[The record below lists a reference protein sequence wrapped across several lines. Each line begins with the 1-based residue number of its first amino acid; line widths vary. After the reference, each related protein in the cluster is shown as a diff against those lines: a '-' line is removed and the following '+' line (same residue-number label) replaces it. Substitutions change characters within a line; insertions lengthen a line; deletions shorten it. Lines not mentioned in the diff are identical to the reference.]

1 VAARPDKTQRLASDP
16 DCRPGVKRSTE
27 LEQPGGSTEE
37 KKELIWS
44 YGTGVA
50 VSTIADY
57 GCVVLAEYTR
67 PFNEGNIIY
76 FRGTYAPERTT
87 GPCFNPKRAEEAI

>member
-1 VAARPDKTQRLASDP
+1 M
-16 DCRPGVKRSTE
+16 VKRSTDQ
-27 LEQPGGSTEE
+27 EQPDGSTEE

-57 GCVVLAEYTR
+57 GYVVLAEYTR

-76 FRGTYAPERTT
+76 FRGAYAPERTT
-87 GPCFNPKRAEEAI
+87 GQSFNPKRAEEAI